1 MSGLNDFLTG
11 SQAKTTTL
19 PQWYDTAQQQL
30 VSQAQAGAA
39 QMPQLQNTVAGQAI
53 NNLSGANNPFMT
65 AQNQLQQ
72 IGAGAANPWM
82 TDASGNVTPNTATAL
97 GGLFQAQNQQLN
109 QILPSTIAPQQAAA
123 IGSGNFGSLRGQT
136 AVDVAK
142 SNALANLQA
151 EQMKAALQAQQT
163 GVQAGQALGNI
174 GAQGTSTMTTLG
186 QAQQAAP
193 LTAVSDLAQILS
205 SVKAPASVNETTQLA
220 PLQMIAAL
228 GGLYSSA
235 NSGLA
240 PFVSSLSGG
249 KYSDL
254 SGLISGGLKGLTGLF
269 GGGGTALTD
278 QQVSDMI
285 SGGGLSSM
293 NLNQLQDLF
302 NNGSLNTDQY
312 ASLVRTMYPEDGSY
326 TGADYTTP

>member
-11 SQAKTTTL
+11 SHAKTTTL

-53 NNLSGANNPFMT
+53 NNLSGQQNPFFT

-72 IGAGAANPWM
+72 IGAGAANPWL

-136 AVDVAK
+136 AVDTAK
-142 SNALANLQA
+142 ANALANLQA

-163 GVQAGQALGNI
+163 GVQAGQALGNV

-220 PLQMIAAL
+220 PLQMIAAMGSL
-228 GGLYSSA
+228 AAGA
-235 NSGLA
+235 NSGLSS
-240 PFVSSLSGG
+240 VISGLSDGSYSSLADLISKGAGSLWDKVSGSGSGG
-249 KYSDL
+249 NSIVLDPD
-254 SGLISGGLKGLTGLF
+254 F
-269 GGGGTALTD
+269 GGGTVDASSINSFLQQYPEYGSFFADMATGGTGYNPD
-278 QQVSDMI
+278 VSD
-285 SGGGLSSM
+285 
-293 NLNQLQDLF
+293 
-302 NNGSLNTDQY
+302 
-312 ASLVRTMYPEDGSY
+312 
-326 TGADYTTP
+326 